1 MSSVEASE
9 PACGSTQSTNPDVP
23 VDQGV
28 TPQPTLVLPT
38 EPVDEEKEEWV
49 TVSGLPI
56 YTMWYRAKQQPPV
69 ATLLVVH
76 GFGEHSGR
84 YVHVCRA
91 FAQAGVQVLAYDQR
105 GYGRTG
111 RKSGRMGRTDG
122 LRRLHQDIL
131 VLHDRVRLEGVP
143 HFLLG
148 HSMGGMEVMTFLHQY
163 QHEARLSGVIAT
175 GPAIRLAKP
184 ARPNPIVG
192 AVGSLFSKI
201 FKSLT
206 ITTGLRLEDIS
217 RDEKVVEAARNDY
230 YQYDLGSLQCL
241 DDLIN
246 AGGHLLCSD
255 LSHIN
260 CPVLITH
267 GTKDAITDF
276 DASQELYDKLP
287 GSLDKE
293 FCAYSDCYH
302 ELHNEPN
309 KEEVIEKFITW
320 AKTRAQSSNETTAK

>member
-1 MSSVEASE
+1 MSNVETSE
-9 PACGSTQSTNPDVP
+9 LACSSTQVTNPDVP

-28 TPQPTLVLPT
+28 APQSTLVLPT
-38 EPVDEEKEEWV
+38 EPVDEEKEGWV

-84 YVHVCRA
+84 YIHVCRA

-122 LRRLHQDIL
+122 LSRLHQDIL
-131 VLHDRVRLEGVP
+131 ELQDHVRLEGVP

-148 HSMGGMEVMTFLHQY
+148 HSMGGMEVMTFLHRY
-163 QHEARLSGVIAT
+163 QSQARLSGVIST
-175 GPAIRLAKP
+175 GPCIRLAKP
-184 ARPNPIVG
+184 ARPNPVVG
-192 AVGSLFSKI
+192 GVGSFFSKF

-230 YQYDLGSLQCL
+230 YRYDIGSLQCL

-246 AGGHLLCSD
+246 AGGQLLRSD

-260 CPVLITH
+260 CPVLIAH

-287 GSLDKE
+287 STLDKE
-293 FCAYSDCYH
+293 FCIYPDCYH
-302 ELHNEPN
+302 ELHNELN
-309 KEEVIEKFITW
+309 KEEVIGKFIVW
-320 AKTRAQSSNETTAK
+320 VKAHVQSSNEPTSK